1 MPVSIPWVK
10 VLSEGAVI
18 VAGILI
24 ALAVDSWWDGRVER
38 RDEQDALG
46 ELQAEFQDNAA
57 QLDSVLW
64 HHATGQRATEVL
76 LSFSRGQVE
85 LSADS
90 VRQLIWEL
98 DNPWTYN
105 PKSGALDALIA
116 SGRLGIIRDRA
127 LRTQLAGWEGLL
139 EDYREEE
146 VHSRQYAMG
155 PQYEYF
161 SSVLN
166 WGTVY
171 RVGSEHAPAS
181 LLSLAGDSGLESV
194 AAYRAS
200 FLDGVL
206 TEAQYVAEAL
216 ATIQGLLS
224 ANLVGGGR

>member
-1 MPVSIPWVK
+1 MPWARL
-10 VLSEGAVI
+10 LSEGAGI

-24 ALAVDSWWDGRVER
+24 ALAADAWWDGQVER
-38 RDEQDALG
+38 RDEQMALR
-46 ELQAEFQDNAA
+46 ELQEEFHDNAV
-57 QLDSVLW
+57 QLDSVLSY
-64 HHATGQRATEVL
+64 HATGQRAVDVL
-76 LSFSRGQVE
+76 LSFSRGHVE

-90 VRQLIWEL
+90 VRRLIWVL

-116 SGRLGIIRDRA
+116 SGRLGIIRDRV
-127 LRTQLAGWEGLL
+127 LRAELAGWAGLV

-146 VHSRQYAMG
+146 EHSREYAMG
-155 PQYEYF
+155 PQYAYF

-171 RVGSEHAPAS
+171 RVESEPAPAS
-181 LLSLAGDSGLESV
+181 ILRLADDPGFESV
-194 AAYRAS
+194 VAYRSS

-216 ATIQGLLS
+216 ARIQELLS
-224 ANLVGGGR
+224 ASLSAGG